1 MSRSDFSRADAG
13 HDVRSLQGDIALSIV
28 ADNYRFVVGVD
39 THAATHTYALG
50 ESPSGKELGT
60 ETFPTTT
67 AGLNRAV
74 AWLGRRTGGDIDGV
88 LISAEGTG
96 SYGAVMADILSETGY
111 RVVEAPAPSAKRLRG
126 TAKTDTLDAIVAAR
140 STLVMDVQRLRDR
153 RAGKLQAAL
162 KVLTVAREQMN
173 ADRLRSIN
181 APTALLRTHHLDL
194 DARRALTLTQ
204 IRSVAAWRRRQEPLS
219 LFVARADAVRHAKRV
234 IHLDTDPKKQPRA
247 GHEAGQRPCSGAAG
261 HDRRRRRH
269 RRGHH
274 NGLVPPRPRP
284 LSGRAGP
291 DRWHLPDPGIIRQ
304 HHPAPPEPRRRP
316 ATEPGH
322 QHHRAHPNAH
332 GPRHPRL
339 RPAPHPRRANQA
351 GDHPMPETLRHPAD
365 TPDAHSQPAAPDRL
379 TNIEASRV

>member
-1 MSRSDFSRADAG
+1 M
-13 HDVRSLQGDIALSIV
+13 SIV

-39 THAATHTYALG
+39 THAATHTYALL

-74 AWLGRRTGGDIDGV
+74 AWLGRRTGGDVDGV

-96 SYGAVMADILSETGY
+96 SYGAVMADLLSETGY

-126 TAKTDTLDAIVAAR
+126 TGKTDTLDAIIAAR

-153 RAGKLQAAL
+153 RAGELQTAL

-181 APTALLRTHHLDL
+181 ALTALLRTHDLGL

-234 IHLDTDPKKQPRA
+234 IHLDADLKSNREQVTKLVSDHAPVLLDMTGVGAVTAAVIITVWSHPGRVRSQAALAQIA
-247 GHEAGQRPCSGAAG
+247 GTCPIPASSGNTT
-261 HDRRRRRH
+261 RH
-269 RRGHH
+269 RLNRGGDRQL
-274 NGLVPPRPRP
+274 N
-284 LSGRAGP
+284 RAINTIVLTRMRM
-291 DRWHLPDPGIIRQ
+291 D
-304 HHPAPPEPRRRP
+304 P
-316 ATEPGH
+316 ATRAYVERRTAEGRTKREITRCLKRYLTR
-322 QHHRAHPNAH
+322 QIHR
-332 GPRHPRL
+332 
-339 RPAPHPRRANQA
+339 
-351 GDHPMPETLRHPAD
+351 TLTA
-365 TPDAHSQPAAPDRL
+365 TPPLLIA
-379 TNIEASRV
+379 

>member
-1 MSRSDFSRADAG
+1 M
-13 HDVRSLQGDIALSIV
+13 SIV

-39 THAATHTYALG
+39 THAATHTYALL

-96 SYGAVMADILSETGY
+96 SYGAVMADLLSETGY
-111 RVVEAPAPSAKRLRG
+111 RVVEAPAPSVKRLRG
-126 TAKTDTLDAIVAAR
+126 TGKTDTLDAIVAAR

-153 RAGKLQAAL
+153 RAGELQAAL

-181 APTALLRTHHLDL
+181 ALTALLRTHDLGL

-204 IRSVAAWRRRQEPLS
+204 IRSVAAWRRREEPLS

-234 IHLDTDPKKQPRA
+234 IHLDADLKSNREQVTKLVRDHAPVLLDMTGVGAVTAAVIITVWSHPGRVRSQAALAQIA
-247 GHEAGQRPCSGAAG
+247 GTCPIPASSGNTT
-261 HDRRRRRH
+261 RH
-269 RRGHH
+269 RLNRGGDRQL
-274 NGLVPPRPRP
+274 N
-284 LSGRAGP
+284 RAINTIALTRMRM
-291 DRWHLPDPGIIRQ
+291 D
-304 HHPAPPEPRRRP
+304 P
-316 ATEPGH
+316 ATRAYVQRRTAEGRTKREITRCLKRYVTR
-322 QHHRAHPNAH
+322 QIHRT
-332 GPRHPRL
+332 L
-339 RPAPHPRRANQA
+339 TANPPLLIA
-351 GDHPMPETLRHPAD
+351 
-365 TPDAHSQPAAPDRL
+365 
-379 TNIEASRV
+379 